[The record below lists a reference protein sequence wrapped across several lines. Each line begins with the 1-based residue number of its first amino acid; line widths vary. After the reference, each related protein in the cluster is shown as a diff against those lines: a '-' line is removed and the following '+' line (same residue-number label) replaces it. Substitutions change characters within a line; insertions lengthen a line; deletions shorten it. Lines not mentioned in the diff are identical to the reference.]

1 MKKLICFVLLAAI
14 LLALCS
20 ACVAP
25 EEALAAKPSYEG
37 KSVAFSLR
45 QAAAVT

>member
-1 MKKLICFVLLAAI
+1 MGRLGEWKRRGEPPAGLLGI
-14 LLALCS
+14 LRETFC
-20 ACVAP
+20 P
-25 EEALAAKPSYEG
+25 EG